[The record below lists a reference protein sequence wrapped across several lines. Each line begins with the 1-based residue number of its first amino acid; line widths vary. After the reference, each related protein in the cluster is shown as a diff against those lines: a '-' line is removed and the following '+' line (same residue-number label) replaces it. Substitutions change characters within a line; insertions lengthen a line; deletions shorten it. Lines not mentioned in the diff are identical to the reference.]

1 MGTQVTL
8 TLPDALLERA
18 EVLAQHTGRTV
29 PDLLAE
35 TIELSL
41 SPLGT
46 LKSES
51 PVETWSDEQVLAAT
65 EAKMPVADDQRLSD
79 LLDQQ
84 QAGALTATEQAEL
97 TALMQVY
104 QEGLIHKAQ
113 ALREAVG
120 RGLRGPLQP

>member
-41 SPLGT
+41 GPLGAF
-46 LKSES
+46 KSEP
-51 PVETWSDEQVLAAT
+51 PVETWSDEEVLAAAD
-65 EAKMPVADDQRLSD
+65 AKMPVANDQRLSD
-79 LLDQQ
+79 LLDRQ
-84 QAGALTATEQAEL
+84 QAGALPAPEQAEL
-97 TALMQVY
+97 TTLMQVY
-104 QEGLIHKAQ
+104 QEGLLHKAQ
-113 ALREAVG
+113 SLREAVG
-120 RGLRGPLQP
+120 RGLRGPLQR